1 MRYFNKLISS
11 IADIAVFLK
20 SQIKLL
26 EKIIKS
32 LYSASSVM
40 FTFSEK
46 SSTHKTYSLLLAYS

>member
-32 LYSASSVM
+32 LYSALSVM